1 VLYIAVAKLSAF
13 IVAMLLSGLL
23 WIFLHATDLGKA
35 MRAAAQNRD
44 VAMLMGI
51 NPDRVFCVAVGV
63 ALALAGAAGSLLMP
77 FYPAYP
83 MVGQVF
89 VLMAFVA
96 VVLGTLGN
104 VTGALIASLMMG
116 VAESLGVQFVGA
128 DSGLIVVF
136 LMLLLTLALRPS
148 GLFGGWTR

>member
-1 VLYIAVAKLSAF
+1 MAKLIAFAVA
-13 IVAMLLSGLL
+13 MMLSGLL

-51 NPDRVFCVAVGV
+51 NPDRVFGVAVGV

-83 MVGQVF
+83 LVGQ
-89 VLMAFVA
+89 A
-96 VVLGTLGN
+96 VRPD
-104 VTGALIASLMMG
+104 G
-116 VAESLGVQFVGA
+116 VRRR
-128 DSGLIVVF
+128 
-136 LMLLLTLALRPS
+136 RPGDARATS
-148 GLFGGWTR
+148 PAR